1 MTSSL
6 WRMRWMLPI
15 ALCTLITT
23 CHAQT
28 CMTASDMDGGTRL
41 ALIHAAQHDFDL
53 LSRGDAAGLKQVA
66 APSLASDFSGIE
78 AVVQEN
84 HANLAQ
90 AQATPRS
97 PFLLKADKPDTGGN
111 TAGAEFLCGVFG
123 AHGQTAD
130 SAEFVIP
137 NLPVGQYGIVI
148 LDAAAK
154 SPVTA
159 TFILQMQNADWKL
172 AGLSVKNSQ
181 SAGHD
186 ANWFAQQARA
196 FAAKGERRD
205 AWLYFLEARDLAVPV
220 QFMSTQ
226 MSDKLYD
233 ESQTAKP
240 TDLPDNNPVELA
252 AGAAKY
258 QVTAIFLLGI
268 DNDVDLVVKYKS
280 ADVSNTMKTY
290 EENQAVAKALLL
302 KYPEFRDAFAGVVV
316 RAVEPSGKDYGSLT
330 SMKDIK

>member
-1 MTSSL
+1 MATSCRL
-6 WRMRWMLPI
+6 IRWLLP
-15 ALCTLITT
+15 LVLLPLNSY
-23 CHAQT
+23 AQS
-28 CMTASDMDGGTRL
+28 CLTATDMDGATRT
-41 ALIHAAQHDFDL
+41 ALLSAGQHDFDL
-53 LSRGDAAGLKQVA
+53 LSHGDAAGLKQVA

-84 HANLAQ
+84 HANLSQ
-90 AQATPRS
+90 AQATPRP
-97 PFLLKADKPDTGGN
+97 PFLLKADKPDAGGN
-111 TAGAEFLCGVFG
+111 AAGAEFLCGVFG
-123 AHGQTAD
+123 AHGQTAE

-148 LDAAAK
+148 FDAAAK
-154 SPVTA
+154 TPVTA
-159 TFILQMQNADWKL
+159 TFILQLQNTDWKL
-172 AGLSVKNSQ
+172 AGLYVKNSQ

-205 AWLYFLEARDLAVPV
+205 AWLYYMEARELAVPV

-226 MSDKLYD
+226 TSDKLYE
-233 ESQTAKP
+233 ESQATKP

-258 QVTAIFLLGI
+258 QVTAIFLLAI
-268 DNDVDLVVKYKS
+268 ENDVDLVVKYQC
-280 ADVSNTMKTY
+280 ADVSNTMKTF
-290 EENQAVAKALLL
+290 EANQAVAKALVL

-316 RAVEPSGKDYGSLT
+316 RAVEPSGKDYGSLV